1 MALTDK
7 EEEGGGGVRPRE
19 ADPLGASLLLLSTSA
34 AWQCY
39 LSFLFS
45 LLTCAHSVLLSSS
58 ISSRLSL
65 YPSISSSLKCVRIG
79 VSPGTSAINLP
90 RLRWYGC
97 NNTCESL
104 GERDMEVWAD
114 LYFFPQ
120 LNRTDKSKLNF
131 HQEEY
136 KACAVQKQHGGWRW
150 RGGWGRRR
158 CLSSVVTPPWCIA
171 AVHLIDAIW
180 RCGFCIELD

>member
-1 MALTDK
+1 MQLSEVPWLWLTK
-7 EEEGGGGVRPRE
+7 RKKGGGGVRRRE

-45 LLTCAHSVLLSSS
+45 FLTCACLVLLSSS

-90 RLRWYGC
+90 RLRWYRC

-104 GERDMEVWAD
+104 GEREMAVWAD
-114 LYFFPQ
+114 LYFSQ
-120 LNRTDKSKLNF
+120 LSRTDKSKLNF
-131 HQEEY
+131 HQDEY

-150 RGGWGRRR
+150 RGVWRRGR
-158 CLSSVVTPPWCIA
+158 CLSSVVTPPRCI
-171 AVHLIDAIW
+171 W
-180 RCGFCIELD
+180 